1 LKITEENVRK
11 QKELGKNQVVD
22 KTVKSG
28 RSTQHKPKGS
38 NGELPPHAM
47 WLLGHMLK
55 QTF

>member
-38 NGELPPHAM
+38 NGELPPPAM